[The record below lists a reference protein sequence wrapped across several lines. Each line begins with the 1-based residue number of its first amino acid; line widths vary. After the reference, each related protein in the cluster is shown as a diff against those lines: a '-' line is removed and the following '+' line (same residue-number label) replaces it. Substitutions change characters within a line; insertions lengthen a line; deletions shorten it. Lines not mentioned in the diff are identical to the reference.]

1 LDKMLEE
8 NSFLG
13 KGWSFPPS
21 FDEHSRE
28 VIMLSGTE
36 DIQSS
41 LQVLLSTRLGER
53 LMQPRYGC
61 NTDEMLF
68 EIMDTTFKTEMKK
81 KIEVSILLFEPRI
94 DLEKIDI
101 IQNELDGKILLS
113 VDYIVRA
120 TNTRGNLIYPF
131 YLSEI

>member
-1 LDKMLEE
+1 MLEE

-21 FDEHSRE
+21 FDEQSRE
-28 VIMLSGTE
+28 LKMLSGTE

-41 LQVLLSTRLGER
+41 LQILLSTRLGER
-53 LMQPRYGC
+53 LMQPKYGC
-61 NTDEMLF
+61 NTDEMVF

-81 KIEVSILLFEPRI
+81 RIEVSILLFEPRI
-94 DLEKIDI
+94 DIEKIELT
-101 IQNELDGKILLS
+101 QNELEGKIIIS

-120 TNTRGNLIYPF
+120 TNTRGNLVYPF
-131 YLSEI
+131 YLSEK

>member
-1 LDKMLEE
+1 
-8 NSFLG
+8 
-13 KGWSFPPS
+13 
-21 FDEHSRE
+21 
-28 VIMLSGTE
+28 
-36 DIQSS
+36 
-41 LQVLLSTRLGER
+41 
-53 LMQPRYGC
+53 
-61 NTDEMLF
+61 
-68 EIMDTTFKTEMKK
+68 MDTTFKTEMKK

-120 TNTRGNLIYPF
+120 TNTRGNLVYPF

>member
-1 LDKMLEE
+1 MLEE

-120 TNTRGNLIYPF
+120 TNTRGNLVYPF

>member
-1 LDKMLEE
+1 MLEE

-28 VIMLSGTE
+28 VKMLSGTE

-120 TNTRGNLIYPF
+120 TNTRGNLVYPF

>member
-1 LDKMLEE
+1 MLEE
-8 NSFLG
+8 SSFLG

-28 VIMLSGTE
+28 VKMLSGME

-53 LMQPRYGC
+53 IMQPRYGC

-101 IQNELDGKILLS
+101 IQNDLDGKILLS

-120 TNTRGNLIYPF
+120 TNTRGNLVYPF